1 MCAQDE
7 EGDQNGDEPDDGEQ
21 GSVSSARWQQAAQMA
36 DKAFFRGDITE
47 AAKKSCHAAMLHRMS
62 RGRSQA
68 YKTAFK
74 CLERLTLAA
83 SNGGWT
89 ALTDAWAPC
98 KQAGL
103 PAVNNFEGP
112 STLAEESVAL
122 AAQDE
127 KSDPVQIASA
137 WVSTA
142 DLHRRGPAGM
152 IHIPGMEK
160 YVTLASQTLETA
172 GLPLHDYS
180 CAESPAG
187 TKMTRQLKARLTA
200 LRLTILEI
208 QHNLADVAYQ
218 KRETDLNRREK
229 IKWLRA
235 QAAMVCPPPR
245 GVGQDNNGCQNLAAL
260 IAVLGEQL
268 DEARPVALESEDEN
282 YLAMVQREFDAFV
295 PFYDASRVAVCA
307 CVCVYVCM
315 HACIGT

>member
-1 MCAQDE
+1 
-7 EGDQNGDEPDDGEQ
+7 
-21 GSVSSARWQQAAQMA
+21 MA

-187 TKMTRQLKARLTA
+187 TKMTEQRKARLTA
-200 LRLTILEI
+200 LRSAIFEI
-208 QHNLADVAYQ
+208 QNNLADVAYQ
-218 KRETDLNRREK
+218 KRETDQNRREK

-268 DEARPVALESEDEN
+268 DEARPVALESEDQS

-307 CVCVYVCM
+307 CMYACMYACM
-315 HACIGT
+315 HRYRNAYMYTGRRHERCVRARKGHGARSVRSL